1 VGRGANGQVLR
12 LLAENRGGRL
22 LDIPAGSGPVR
33 AGAERLG
40 YDAVALDL
48 FPAPGFR
55 GVRADA
61 CAPLPFRSGAFDV
74 VLSMEG
80 IEHFEDQAGF
90 LRECAR
96 VLRPGGRLILTTP
109 NVLHL
114 NARLAAFLTGQ
125 RLLGQGFINEEST
138 VRARDGERIYHGHA
152 FLIDAFRLRYLLGV
166 VGLRLENLHATRFSP
181 SSIAMAPLVPLLW
194 LAAAYSLRSGRRRQ
208 QKRGRPAPSAAVER
222 EIGALARSPALL
234 FGKGLVVTARKDAGA
249 A

>member
-1 VGRGANGQVLR
+1 VGRGANDEVLR

-22 LDIPAGSGPVR
+22 LDIPAGSGPVLE
-33 AGAERLG
+33 GAARLG
-40 YDAVALDL
+40 YETVALDL
-48 FPAPGFR
+48 FPAPAFR

-114 NARLAAFLTGQ
+114 NARLAGFLTGQ

-138 VRARDGERIYHGHA
+138 VRARHGARLYHGHA
-152 FLIDAFRLRYLLGV
+152 FLIDAFRLRYLLRV
-166 VGLRLENLHATRFSP
+166 VGLRLDGLYATRLSP
-181 SSIAMAPLVPLLW
+181 SSITLAPLVPFIW
-194 LAAAYSLRSGRRRQ
+194 LATAYALRAGRKRQ
-208 QKRGRPAPSAAVER
+208 VRRGRPAPSAAVER
-222 EIGALARSPALL
+222 EIGALARSAALL
-234 FGKGLVVTARKDAGA
+234 FGKGIVVAARKDAGTT
-249 A
+249 